1 MGHGPG
7 SARSVETPLLV
18 LKALDP
24 ARALDD
30 RPHLPLDGSL
40 PNSLVRLMLY
50 GKSACNLIGLA
61 FDSSPL
67 DRLIVVAALKRH
79 CVTPKRDDDITFRNA
94 VVAPY
99 TNFGRMV
106 GNHDFAAN
114 RLRWSQPNQSC

>member
-1 MGHGPG
+1 
-7 SARSVETPLLV
+7 
-18 LKALDP
+18 
-24 ARALDD
+24 
-30 RPHLPLDGSL
+30 
-40 PNSLVRLMLY
+40 MLY
-50 GKSACNLIGLA
+50 GKPTRNLIGLA

-67 DRLIVVAALKRH
+67 DRLIVVAAPKRH
-79 CVTPKRDDDITFRNA
+79 CVAPKSDDDITFRNA

>member
-18 LKALDP
+18 LKALDL

-50 GKSACNLIGLA
+50 GKPACNLIGLA
-61 FDSSPL
+61 FDTRPI
-67 DRLIVVAALKRH
+67 DRLIVVAAPKRH
-79 CVTPKRDDDITFRNA
+79 CVAPK
-94 VVAPY
+94 
-99 TNFGRMV
+99 
-106 GNHDFAAN
+106 
-114 RLRWSQPNQSC
+114 